1 MSPSRKL
8 VTTLDSLR
16 TTASSGP
23 KGPRGRSTKSASAT
37 PANSLSSAPSGTRS
51 SGGNT
56 TSPIGRRH
64 LDDSPR
70 DRLLQQAGYAEAVLA
85 TLAAQTLQKQTDL
98 LEAQTTTVLSYH
110 GEETGRVTLP
120 DTRIQLEASKA
131 LQDVLGIKAPPAK
144 QTVTVVH
151 RLELPDWMTPDETP
165 PPIDVTPTETPT

>member
-1 MSPSRKL
+1 
-8 VTTLDSLR
+8 
-16 TTASSGP
+16 
-23 KGPRGRSTKSASAT
+23 
-37 PANSLSSAPSGTRS
+37 
-51 SGGNT
+51 
-56 TSPIGRRH
+56 
-64 LDDSPR
+64 
-70 DRLLQQAGYAEAVLA
+70 LLQQAGYAEAVLA

-165 PPIDVTPTETPT
+165 PPIDVTPA